1 MEAVG
6 ENLTVR
12 MADFSGQWE
21 GRAIDGGFP
30 LRRFLNGGGESAVF
44 LTTYENRDAA
54 IKLLSTEPD
63 HADAQLARWR
73 AAQKLVHPNL
83 IRILDMGRSELDGLT
98 IVYVVTEYAEEDL
111 SQVLPDRSLTAVEAR
126 EMLEPALAALEYI
139 HAQGFVHAH
148 LKPGN
153 IMAVD
158 NHLKISSDGIC
169 RLGAADGSA
178 LSPYDPPERAQGIV
192 APAGDVWALGVTLV
206 EVLTQRRPATSPAV
220 VFPPGLPEPFAE
232 IARHCLAMN
241 PAERWTLAQIS
252 KHLNPVRSATVLAP
266 ALVARKKRVPMG
278 AVVLLVAAI
287 LVVAGVMIRQSQ
299 TETPAP
305 TPSPASAASKE
316 SVKAPETPPPATD
329 VKPTTVAQPEPAKEA
344 PISTAQQLPDTNV
357 PVEAKPPAEE
367 KTTGETVT
375 LEALG
380 EQPMPEIPAQA
391 RRTIRGKV
399 TINVRVEVDPSGA
412 VGNVKLES
420 PSGSRYFADRTL
432 KAVRQWKFKPIA
444 VNGSDS
450 AQRWRIHFEFLTSGT
465 KVQPKRLSP

>member
-12 MADFSGQWE
+12 MADFSGHWE
-21 GRAIDGGFP
+21 GRTIEGRFP
-30 LRRFLNGGGESAVF
+30 LRRFLNGGDESAVF

-54 IKLLSTEPD
+54 IKLLSTEPEK
-63 HADAQLARWR
+63 ADAQLARWR

-126 EMLEPALAALEYI
+126 EMLEPTLAALEYI

-158 NHLKISSDGIC
+158 DHLKLSSDGIC
-169 RLGAADGSA
+169 RLAAADGSVP
-178 LSPYDPPERAQGIV
+178 SPYDPPERAQGIG
-192 APAGDVWALGVTLV
+192 APAGDIWALGVTLV
-206 EVLTQRRPATSPAV
+206 EVLTQKRPVTSPAV
-220 VFPPGLPEPFAE
+220 VFPADLPEPFAE
-232 IARHCLAMN
+232 IARRCLAMN
-241 PAERWTLAQIS
+241 PAERWTPAQIS
-252 KHLNPVRSATVLAP
+252 KQLNPVRSATAIAP
-266 ALVARKKRVPMG
+266 AVAARKKRVPVG
-278 AVVLLVAAI
+278 AIILLAAAV

-299 TETPAP
+299 TETPAAF
-305 TPSPASAASKE
+305 PSPASSE

-329 VKPTTVAQPEPAKEA
+329 VKPAPVARPEPPKEA
-344 PISTAQQLPDTNV
+344 PISTAQQLPDANA
-357 PVEAKPPAEE
+357 PAEAKPPVEE
-367 KTTGETVT
+367 KAKGETVT

-399 TINVRVEVDPSGA
+399 TINVRVDVDSTGA
-412 VGNVKLES
+412 VRDVKLES

-444 VNGSDS
+444 LNGSDS
-450 AQRWRIHFEFLTSGT
+450 AQRWRIHFEFVTSGT